1 MIKYLHKLGGM
12 NMANICLIDDE
23 KALNQVLKTYLERDG
38 HSVAPYYC
46 IQDIYRQANWYSLYD
61 LYIID
66 IMLPDGSGTEL
77 MRKIKD
83 KNRNIPVILIS
94 ARGECIDRVL
104 GFEMGCDDYL
114 AKPFLPA
121 ELCYRVSNLLKNN
134 NISLKKLIN
143 FNGYSLDE
151 AKRTICTAQQLQ
163 IPVTSKEFDIILYFV
178 MHPSVAISR
187 DQLLTDIWGESY
199 YGYYRVVDNHIK
211 NIRRKLPKFH
221 LETIY
226 GFGYRCTL

>member
-46 IQDIYRQANWYSLYD
+46 IQDIYRQANWYSLYN

-151 AKRTICTAQQLQ
+151 AKRTICTEQQLQ

>member
-1 MIKYLHKLGGM
+1 
-12 NMANICLIDDE
+12 MANICLIDDE

-151 AKRTICTAQQLQ
+151 AKRTICTEQQLH

>member
-151 AKRTICTAQQLQ
+151 AKRTICTEQQLQ
-163 IPVTSKEFDIILYFV
+163 IPVTSKEFDIILYSV

>member
-1 MIKYLHKLGGM
+1 
-12 NMANICLIDDE
+12 MANICLIDDE
-23 KALNQVLKTYLERDG
+23 KALSQVLKTYLERDG

-151 AKRTICTAQQLQ
+151 AKRTICTEQQLQ

>member
-121 ELCYRVSNLLKNN
+121 ELCYRISNLLKNN
-134 NISLKKLIN
+134 NVSLKKLIN

-151 AKRTICTAQQLQ
+151 AKRTICTEQQLQ

>member
-1 MIKYLHKLGGM
+1 
-12 NMANICLIDDE
+12 MANICLIDDE

-38 HSVAPYYC
+38 HSFAPYYC
-46 IQDIYRQANWYSLYD
+46 LQVIYRQANWYSLYD

-151 AKRTICTAQQLQ
+151 AKRTICTEQQLQ
-163 IPVTSKEFDIILYFV
+163 IPVTSKEIDIILYFV
-178 MHPSVAISR
+178 MLPSVAISR

>member
-121 ELCYRVSNLLKNN
+121 ELCYRDSNLLKNN

-151 AKRTICTAQQLQ
+151 AKRTICTEQQLQ

>member
-94 ARGECIDRVL
+94 AHGECIDRVL

-151 AKRTICTAQQLQ
+151 AKRTICTEQQLQ

>member
-151 AKRTICTAQQLQ
+151 AKRTICTEQQLQ

-211 NIRRKLPKFH
+211 NIRRTLPKFH

>member
-23 KALNQVLKTYLERDG
+23 KALNQVLKTYMERDG

-151 AKRTICTAQQLQ
+151 AKRTICTEQQLQ

>member
-1 MIKYLHKLGGM
+1 
-12 NMANICLIDDE
+12 MANICLIDDE

-38 HSVAPYYC
+38 HSVGPYYC

-151 AKRTICTAQQLQ
+151 AKRTICTEQQLQ

>member
-151 AKRTICTAQQLQ
+151 AKRTICTEQQLQ
-163 IPVTSKEFDIILYFV
+163 IPVTSKEFDLILYFV

>member
-151 AKRTICTAQQLQ
+151 AKRTICTEQQLQ

-187 DQLLTDIWGESY
+187 DQLLTDIWGE
-199 YGYYRVVDNHIK
+199 VTMAITV
-211 NIRRKLPKFH
+211 
-221 LETIY
+221 
-226 GFGYRCTL
+226 

>member
-1 MIKYLHKLGGM
+1 
-12 NMANICLIDDE
+12 MANICLIDDE

-151 AKRTICTAQQLQ
+151 AKRTICTEQQLQ

-221 LETIY
+221 LEIIY

>member
-83 KNRNIPVILIS
+83 KNMNIPVILIS

-151 AKRTICTAQQLQ
+151 AKRTICTEQQLQ

>member
-1 MIKYLHKLGGM
+1 
-12 NMANICLIDDE
+12 MANICLIDDE

-151 AKRTICTAQQLQ
+151 AKRTICTEQQLQ

-211 NIRRKLPKFH
+211 NIRKKIGD
-221 LETIY
+221 EVIKTIR
-226 GFGYRCTL
+226 GVGYKVDKIY

>member
-1 MIKYLHKLGGM
+1 
-12 NMANICLIDDE
+12 MANICLIDDE

-114 AKPFLPA
+114 AQPFLPA
-121 ELCYRVSNLLKNN
+121 EPCYRGSNLLKNN

-151 AKRTICTAQQLQ
+151 AKRTICTEQQLQ

>member
-66 IMLPDGSGTEL
+66 IMLPDGSSTEL

-151 AKRTICTAQQLQ
+151 AKRTICTEQQLQ

>member
-151 AKRTICTAQQLQ
+151 AKRTICTEQQLQ
-163 IPVTSKEFDIILYFV
+163 IPVTSKKFDIILYFV

>member
-12 NMANICLIDDE
+12 NMANICIIDDE

-151 AKRTICTAQQLQ
+151 AKRTICTEQQLQ

>member
-46 IQDIYRQANWYSLYD
+46 RHDSYRQANWYSLYD
-61 LYIID
+61 LYIIA

-151 AKRTICTAQQLQ
+151 AKRTICTEQQLQ

>member
-151 AKRTICTAQQLQ
+151 AKRTICTEQQLQ

-226 GFGYRCTL
+226 GFGYTCTL

>member
-151 AKRTICTAQQLQ
+151 AKRTICTEQQLQ

-178 MHPSVAISR
+178 MCPSVAISR

>member
-46 IQDIYRQANWYSLYD
+46 IQDIYRQASWYSLYD

-151 AKRTICTAQQLQ
+151 AKRTICTEQQLQ

>member
-1 MIKYLHKLGGM
+1 
-12 NMANICLIDDE
+12 MANLCLIDDE

-151 AKRTICTAQQLQ
+151 AKRTICTERQLQ

>member
-94 ARGECIDRVL
+94 ARGDCIDRVL

-151 AKRTICTAQQLQ
+151 AKRTICTEQQLQ

>member
-1 MIKYLHKLGGM
+1 
-12 NMANICLIDDE
+12 MANICLIDDE

-151 AKRTICTAQQLQ
+151 AKRTICTEQQLQ

-221 LETIY
+221 SETIY

>member
-12 NMANICLIDDE
+12 DMANICLIDDE

-151 AKRTICTAQQLQ
+151 AKRTICTEQQLQ

>member
-1 MIKYLHKLGGM
+1 
-12 NMANICLIDDE
+12 MANICLIDDE

-151 AKRTICTAQQLQ
+151 AKRTICTEQQLQ

-187 DQLLTDIWGESY
+187 DQLLTDILG
-199 YGYYRVVDNHIK
+199 
-211 NIRRKLPKFH
+211 
-221 LETIY
+221 
-226 GFGYRCTL
+226 

>member
-1 MIKYLHKLGGM
+1 
-12 NMANICLIDDE
+12 MANICLIDDE

-38 HSVAPYYC
+38 HSIAPYYC
-46 IQDIYRQANWYSLYD
+46 IQDIYKQANWYSLYD

-77 MRKIKD
+77 MKKIKD
-83 KNRNIPVILIS
+83 INRNTPVILIS

-151 AKRTICTAQQLQ
+151 AKRTICTEQQLQ

>member
-1 MIKYLHKLGGM
+1 
-12 NMANICLIDDE
+12 MANICLIDDE

-151 AKRTICTAQQLQ
+151 AKRTICTEQQLQ

-211 NIRRKLPKFH
+211 ISVENFQNF
-221 LETIY
+221 T
-226 GFGYRCTL
+226 

>member
-151 AKRTICTAQQLQ
+151 AKRTICTEQQLQ

-199 YGYYRVVDNHIK
+199 YGYYRVVDNHVK

>member
-38 HSVAPYYC
+38 HSVAPYHC

-151 AKRTICTAQQLQ
+151 AKRTICTEQQLQ

>member
-151 AKRTICTAQQLQ
+151 AKRTICTEQQLQ

-178 MHPSVAISR
+178 MHPSIAISR

>member
-77 MRKIKD
+77 MRKTKD

-151 AKRTICTAQQLQ
+151 AKRTICTEQQLQ

>member
-66 IMLPDGSGTEL
+66 IMLPDGRGTEL

-151 AKRTICTAQQLQ
+151 AKRTICTEQQLQ